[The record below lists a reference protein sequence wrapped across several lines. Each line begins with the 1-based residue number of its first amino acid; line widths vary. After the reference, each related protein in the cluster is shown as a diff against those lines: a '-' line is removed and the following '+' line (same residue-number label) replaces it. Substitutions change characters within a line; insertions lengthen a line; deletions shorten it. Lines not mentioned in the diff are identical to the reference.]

1 VGRKGEEEIADKK
14 KPFTDVKGKRE
25 TSMHQ
30 PDIEGERS
38 WRLTKSGMFAL
49 FGASPVETTLP
60 RPQILYLLY

>member
-38 WRLTKSGMFAL
+38 W
-49 FGASPVETTLP
+49 
-60 RPQILYLLY
+60 

>member
-1 VGRKGEEEIADKK
+1 MQREGMTDKK

-38 WRLTKSGMFAL
+38 WYGGRSEKGLS
-49 FGASPVETTLP
+49 
-60 RPQILYLLY
+60 YLLPDILPGMYCRACT

>member
-1 VGRKGEEEIADKK
+1 VGREGEEEIADKK

-38 WRLTKSGMFAL
+38 
-49 FGASPVETTLP
+49 
-60 RPQILYLLY
+60 